1 MTQLICKDLV
11 RGYDGRAVTSGL
23 NFQVEKGDYLCIV
36 GENGAGK
43 STLIKALLGLNPP
56 ISGAIEKP
64 GGLKAAAI
72 GYLPQHT
79 EVQKDFPASVREI
92 VLSGCLGKDL
102 PAPPREK
109 KKSRKPE
116 KKSRKPEKS
125 GRKKEKKAPG
135 RLFLLAKRLF
145 LAANPVYTRGQ
156 KALAARQMERLGI
169 TGLQNRCYRELS
181 GGQKQRVLLARA
193 LCATEEVL
201 LLDEPVAGLDPKVT
215 KEMYDIIERLNR
227 EGVTIIMVSH
237 DIAAAVHYATH
248 ILHLSRTPLFFG
260 KKEDYVK
267 TDIGKMFTSFLD
279 EGGDRA

>member
-1 MTQLICKDLV
+1 MTQIVCKDLV
-11 RGYDGRAVTSGL
+11 LGYEGKAVTSGVS
-23 NFQVEKGDYLCIV
+23 FEVREGDYLCIV

-56 ISGAIEKP
+56 LSGEIERP

-79 EVQKDFPASVREI
+79 EVQKDFPASVKEI

-102 PAPPREK
+102 PAPPRENK
-109 KKSRKPE
+109 KKKKESPE
-116 KKSRKPEKS
+116 R
-125 GRKKEKKAPG
+125 EKKAPG
-135 RLFLLAKRLF
+135 KIAALAKRLT

-169 TGLQNRCYRELS
+169 THLANRCYRELS

-193 LCATEEVL
+193 LCAAEKLL
-201 LLDEPVAGLDPKVT
+201 LLDEPVAGLDPVVT
-215 KEMYDIIERLNR
+215 KEMYDIIERLNK
-227 EGVTIIMVSH
+227 EGVTVIMVSH
-237 DIAAAVHYATH
+237 DIGAAVRYATH
-248 ILHLSRTPLFFG
+248 VLHLSRTPLFFG

-267 TDIGKMFTSFLD
+267 TDAGRAFTGYL
-279 EGGDRA
+279 GGEA